1 MHRLQKSRS
10 GGRRYCVVAVRTL
23 WPPCVRPVSSR
34 SVPPR
39 LPTRAFGRRRDRSPI
54 TSLSVSFLRRL
65 PWFAVPLAIFAL
77 TRAADAVMI
86 LVIARDQIPAAAL
99 SGDLPLPTLVDPHS
113 YFHVIAN
120 WDGQWYRLI
129 AGHGYPSTLPTRDG
143 VVQQNAWAFYPVF

>member
-1 MHRLQKSRS
+1 M
-10 GGRRYCVVAVRTL
+10 
-23 WPPCVRPVSSR
+23 
-34 SVPPR
+34 
-39 LPTRAFGRRRDRSPI
+39 
-54 TSLSVSFLRRL
+54 
-65 PWFAVPLAIFAL
+65 PLAIFAL

-129 AGHGYPSTLPTRDG
+129 ASHGYPSRLPTQDG
-143 VVQQNAWAFYPVF
+143 AVQQNAWAFYPGFPVLTRLVMLTGASFGLAASVVSLSCGAAAMCVLDRMLTPGADGSWRR